1 MEEIMEINLEEIS
14 LENLEIGNIVHGNIL
29 MVEKQGIW
37 LDIGGKYNAFL
48 DFEETTPS
56 FRAKLKRGQIKDS
69 VPLLIQSI
77 NHREGIIY
85 TSQKRAIEKQGWEN
99 LIWAFENDETIEG
112 RVKEFNGKGF
122 IVEVGEEIN
131 GFIPLNLIDIY
142 RPRNP
147 NNYINRK
154 VNARIIKLNPERKQI
169 ILSVRSV
176 LEEKLEEKRQKL
188 WERIK
193 KSEIVRGRIRE
204 VSDEG
209 LKVDLGLGILGTVS
223 YEELSWFPIKNIY
236 RNFQRGDII
245 RAKILNIE
253 EEKKEI
259 QLSIRLAQPNPW
271 EVFLERYPK
280 ETIQQGEIIKITSG
294 LVVKVDNLIGFV
306 PPSEISWG
314 RLGNIKDNF
323 NVGDKVKVKILDVNP
338 ENRRILLSIKQ
349 VEPNP
354 WEIVDEILKEGEK
367 TTGKIINIT
376 DFGLFL
382 EIKPGLEGFIPKR
395 LLSWEKIENI
405 EEKFK
410 IGDILEVQVVEINK
424 ENRRLL
430 LSRKALLKDPWE
442 EALKKYHEGMN
453 VVGKVIGIN
462 NQGVVL
468 EIETGVEGFLP
479 NSQKGTRDDNLDLNL
494 NQEVE
499 VKIISIDSSSRRI
512 ILSRKALIKEK
523 EEKELEKYLLQ
534 NLPPRITL
542 GEIMD
547 IKLKGRKENK
557 IDF

>member
-69 VPLLIQSI
+69 VPLLIQNI

-85 TSQKRAIEKQGWEN
+85 TSQKKAIEKQGWEN
-99 LIWAFENDETIEG
+99 LMWAFENDETIEG
-112 RVKEFNGKGF
+112 KIKEFNGKGF

-131 GFIPLNLIDIY
+131 GFIPFNLIDIY

-147 NNYINRK
+147 NTYINRK

-169 ILSVRSV
+169 ILSVRSI

-188 WERIK
+188 WDRIK
-193 KSEIVRGRIRE
+193 KSDIVKGRIKE

-209 LKVDLGLGILGTVS
+209 LKVDLGLGILGNIS

-253 EEKKEI
+253 EEKKEVK
-259 QLSIRLAQPNPW
+259 LSIRLAQPNPW

-280 ETIQQGEIIKITSG
+280 ETIQQGEIVKITSG
-294 LVVKVDNLIGFV
+294 LVIKVDNLIGFA

-338 ENRRILLSIKQ
+338 ENRRILLSIKH

-354 WEIVDEILKEGEK
+354 WEIVDEILQEGKK
-367 TTGKIINIT
+367 TTGKIINIA
-376 DFGLFL
+376 DFGVFL

-395 LLSWEKIENI
+395 LLSWERIENI
-405 EEKFK
+405 EEMFK

-442 EALKKYHEGMN
+442 EILKKYHEGMN

-462 NQGVVL
+462 NQGAVL
-468 EIETGVEGFLP
+468 EIETGIEGFLP

-499 VKIISIDSSSRRI
+499 VKIIFIDSSSRRI

-542 GEIMD
+542 REIMN